1 MFSHEVDMFAC
12 VEVRN
17 LGKQTIQNK
26 RAMRGNSSART
37 QNTHRIRIKG
47 EYMLVVVVIVVVV
60 KV

>member
-1 MFSHEVDMFAC
+1 MFAC